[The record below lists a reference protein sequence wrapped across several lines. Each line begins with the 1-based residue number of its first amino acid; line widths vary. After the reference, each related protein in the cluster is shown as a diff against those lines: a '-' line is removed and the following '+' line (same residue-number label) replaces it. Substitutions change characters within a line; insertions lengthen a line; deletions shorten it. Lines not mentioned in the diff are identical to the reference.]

1 MNLRRSA
8 NATMNKTLGRLERLA
23 KSIVPLRNELYR
35 ETAKLVPLLPIAKR
49 TQLTRLV
56 RILAAEGEV

>member
-23 KSIVPLRNELYR
+23 KSIVPLR
-35 ETAKLVPLLPIAKR
+35 KR
-49 TQLTRLV
+49 TLSRNSEAGSTFTR
-56 RILAAEGEV
+56 RQTDPAYPSRQNSIR